1 MGLSIIII
9 HYNQDSLTNRCVE
22 SILSFNDINS
32 TEIIIVDNGS
42 DTRFTPKESWHSHD
56 ISILRL
62 ERNSG
67 YAKAANHGIGKS
79 TKPFVLIMNND
90 VEFRE
95 QGLNKC
101 IAKFNE
107 DPQLGALSCRLNY
120 PNGKPQPVANR
131 FPSIQK
137 ELIELF
143 RLQKL
148 NSRGDWL
155 LGSYHN
161 QEMSTYCD
169 WIWGTFVMT
178 TRKNLDLLPEK
189 KLDERF
195 FMYFEDVVWGYQFR
209 SIGMKVLYFPEFSV
223 IHHHSVSSD
232 KSLGSVSKK
241 NLMMENEKSFLL
253 EARGSVY
260 SFFLYFFRALNFIS
274 HPTRLN
280 LKLAGKWLKMA
291 F

>member
-22 SILSFNDINS
+22 SILNFNDTSS
-32 TEIIIVDNGS
+32 TEILIVDNGS

-62 ERNSG
+62 DRNSG

-79 TKPFVLIMNND
+79 TKPFILIMNND
-90 VEFRE
+90 VEFVE
-95 QGLNKC
+95 PGLSKC
-101 IAKFNE
+101 IEKFHR
-107 DPQLGALSCRLNY
+107 DQQLGALSCRLNY
-120 PNGKPQPVANR
+120 PSGKAQPVANR

-148 NSRGDWL
+148 NPRGDWL

-161 QEMSTYCD
+161 QEKSAYCD
-169 WIWGTFVMT
+169 WIWGTFVLT
-178 TRKNLDLLPEK
+178 KRENLDLLPGK

-209 SIGMKVLYFPEFSV
+209 SIGKKVLYFPEFSV
-223 IHHHSVSSD
+223 VHHHSVSSD
-232 KSLGSVSKK
+232 TSLGSESKK
-241 NLMMENEKSFLL
+241 NLMVENEKSFLL
-253 EARGSVY
+253 VTRGSIY
-260 SFFLYFFRALNFIS
+260 SFFLYLVRALNFIS
-274 HPTRLN
+274 HPSRSN
-280 LKLAGKWLKMA
+280 LKLARRWLKMA